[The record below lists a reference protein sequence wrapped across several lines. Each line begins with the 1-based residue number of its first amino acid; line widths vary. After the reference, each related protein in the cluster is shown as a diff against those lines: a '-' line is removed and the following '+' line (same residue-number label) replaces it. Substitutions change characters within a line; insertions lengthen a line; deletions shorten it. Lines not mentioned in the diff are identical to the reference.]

1 MKKPETPRVRHAGLV
16 PASTVPRTRRAP
28 FVRPGGPRNRFGV
41 TKKEE
46 GSTPL
51 RRSAENGFTLV
62 ELMVVIVIIG
72 LLATIV
78 VINVLPLGDK
88 GRITKAKA
96 DISSIEGAL
105 DLYKLQ
111 NGAYPTT
118 SQGLEALVTA
128 PAGVD
133 ASKYQAGGY
142 LKGKLPLDPWQ
153 HPYLYASPGQHGEA
167 DVWTLGADNREGG
180 EGANADIGSW
190 E

>member
-1 MKKPETPRVRHAGLV
+1 MEQ
-16 PASTVPRTRRAP
+16 S
-28 FVRPGGPRNRFGV
+28 VRPATSDQRGRKRKG
-41 TKKEE
+41 E
-46 GSTPL
+46 
-51 RRSAENGFTLV
+51 AGFTLV

-72 LLATIV
+72 LLSAIV

-88 GRITKAKA
+88 GRIAKAKA
-96 DISSIEGAL
+96 DIASIQGAL

-118 SQGLEALVTA
+118 TQGLEALVAA
-128 PAGVD
+128 PAGGD
-133 ASKYQAGGY
+133 ASKYQADGY
-142 LKGKLPLDPWQ
+142 LKGKLPTDPWN